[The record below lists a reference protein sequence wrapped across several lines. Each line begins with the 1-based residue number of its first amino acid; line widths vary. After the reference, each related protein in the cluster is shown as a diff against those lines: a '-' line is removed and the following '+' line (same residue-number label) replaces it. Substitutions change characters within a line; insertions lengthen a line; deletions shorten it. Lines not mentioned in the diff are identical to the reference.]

1 MRLPEETE
9 DRGMGMPV
17 IYTILA
23 VSAFVLV
30 VLGIVLVSNQNKSG
44 TKKGNMGMVK
54 TSPSPSPTAEI
65 TFAEGQEDIESL
77 YRENKLRAE
86 DLDFWDMYKEDE
98 PVVEAAP
105 SISPS
110 PSPTNSPS
118 PEELATD
125 GKHTLIINKKGEE
138 EWLEISDKL
147 PKNQYD
153 LTDVKMINGKMAYY
167 QDGEKCSTLGVD
179 LSKNNGE
186 VNFEV
191 LKENGVDFVMLK
203 IGGRGYDSGVVS
215 MDERF
220 TENLLKAKEAGL
232 EVGVYFFSQA
242 ITVKEAVEEVK
253 FVTET
258 LEPYKQQVTYPVVFD
273 MEYIANDDA
282 RVELTDE
289 EDKTEIAEAFLSGI
303 ELAGYEPMIFGNK
316 NWLLAEVLPEV
327 LLKKYDVWL
336 NDQTPVP
343 DYPYDFKMWRY
354 SVDES
359 ISGIEGVT
367 GYTISFVDY
376 TRK

>member
-23 VSAFVLV
+23 VSVFVLV

>member
-1 MRLPEETE
+1 M
-9 DRGMGMPV
+9 
-17 IYTILA
+17 
-23 VSAFVLV
+23 
-30 VLGIVLVSNQNKSG
+30 
-44 TKKGNMGMVK
+44 
-54 TSPSPSPTAEI
+54 
-65 TFAEGQEDIESL
+65 
-77 YRENKLRAE
+77 
-86 DLDFWDMYKEDE
+86 
-98 PVVEAAP
+98 
-105 SISPS
+105 
-110 PSPTNSPS
+110 
-118 PEELATD
+118 
-125 GKHTLIINKKGEE
+125 
-138 EWLEISDKL
+138 EISDKL